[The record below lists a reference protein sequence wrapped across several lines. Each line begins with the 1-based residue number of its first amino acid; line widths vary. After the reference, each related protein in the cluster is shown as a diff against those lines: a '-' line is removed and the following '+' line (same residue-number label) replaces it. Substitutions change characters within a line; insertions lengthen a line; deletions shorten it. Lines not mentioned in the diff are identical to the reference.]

1 MAHSLKF
8 DLLMNDAGV
17 RESLQKDKE
26 SMEKFGSSAQMSTE
40 QAINF
45 ARTIVSAG
53 SSTSN
58 YRKQLIQLTRQ
69 IQDLTVNYNSL
80 TDEEKKGE
88 FGQKMQVALVELKKK
103 AGDFKDA
110 VADVQQE
117 ILVLASDTPVWDS
130 IAAGI
135 DVASSSL
142 QAIVSVTEFA
152 GADTEK
158 LAAVISKL
166 AAIQNVANAAIKVG
180 NALQAQSNLMVGVR
194 KLQEAALATAISIR
208 AAAETK
214 GTVATKAATVAQ
226 AAFNIVAKMNPYVL
240 LATAIIGVGAAL
252 FAFVKKS
259 DDAKKAEEERQKQI
273 EESRKKY
280 DDYRDAVAKNSG
292 EMVSSYYNL
301 KSEYGKLKTELEKT
315 KFIKDNASEFNKL
328 GITIKNVA
336 DADNV
341 FVNNTDKVVKALE
354 LRARAMALQNLNAK
368 AYEEYYKK
376 IINADA
382 TVAGGGYYR
391 NVRTGTI
398 IED

>member
-1 MAHSLKF
+1 
-8 DLLMNDAGV
+8 
-17 RESLQKDKE
+17 
-26 SMEKFGSSAQMSTE
+26 
-40 QAINF
+40 
-45 ARTIVSAG
+45 
-53 SSTSN
+53 
-58 YRKQLIQLTRQ
+58 
-69 IQDLTVNYNSL
+69 
-80 TDEEKKGE
+80 
-88 FGQKMQVALVELKKK
+88 
-103 AGDFKDA
+103 
-110 VADVQQE
+110 
-117 ILVLASDTPVWDS
+117 
-130 IAAGI
+130 
-135 DVASSSL
+135 
-142 QAIVSVTEFA
+142 
-152 GADTEK
+152 
-158 LAAVISKL
+158 
-166 AAIQNVANAAIKVG
+166 
-180 NALQAQSNLMVGVR
+180 MVGVR

-354 LRARAMALQNLNAK
+354 LRARAMALQNLTAK

-382 TVAGGGYYR
+382 TVAGGGYYN
-391 NVRTGTI
+391 NVKAGKSVSDLTKEERDAAGISYKSRTYQGTVPYTTSWY
-398 IED
+398 EDENGRSVTEITKEQADKINAYRQRKARETNQHIKNEAT